1 MLDYHQS
8 PGEQQL
14 ITWTS
19 LTEEDPVPL
28 AYFFRTYKEMPAIE
42 QKALALS
49 KGKVLDIGCGSGS
62 HSLHLQNEKG
72 LSVCAVDSS
81 SGAAQIAKERG
92 VNQVFH
98 QSILDFKEGSFDT
111 LLLLMNGL
119 GIAKDFQGVLP
130 LLIHL
135 KSLLTPGGQILLD
148 SSDLIYLFEEE
159 DQDDWR
165 NAATYYGEL
174 DFGIGFKGE
183 TEKFP
188 WLYLDFEHLSQA
200 GELAGFNC
208 EKILD
213 GPNYD
218 YLARLVVA

>member
-28 AYFFRTYKEMPAIE
+28 AYFFRNYQEMPAIE

-62 HSLHLQNEKG
+62 HSLYLQNEKG

-81 SGAAQIAKERG
+81 LGATQIAKERG

-119 GIAKDFQGVLP
+119 GVAKDFQGVLP

-135 KSLLTPGGQILLD
+135 KSLLAPGGQILLD

-183 TEKFP
+183 TEEFP

-200 GELAGFNC
+200 AELTGFNC
-208 EKILD
+208 DKILD

>member
-28 AYFFRTYKEMPAIE
+28 SYFFRNYQEMPAIE

-62 HSLHLQNEKG
+62 HSLYLQNEKG

-98 QSILDFKEGSFDT
+98 QSILDFKEGGFDT

-119 GIAKDFQGVLP
+119 GVAKDFQGVFP

-135 KSLLTPGGQILLD
+135 KSLLAPEGQILLD

-183 TEKFP
+183 TEEFP

-200 GELAGFNC
+200 AELAGFNC

>member
-28 AYFFRTYKEMPAIE
+28 AYFFRNYQEMPAIE

-62 HSLHLQNEKG
+62 HSLYLQNEKG

-81 SGAAQIAKERG
+81 LGAAQIAKERG

-119 GIAKDFQGVLP
+119 GVAKDFQGVLP

-135 KSLLTPGGQILLD
+135 KSLLAPGGQILLD

-165 NAATYYGEL
+165 NAVTYYGEL

-183 TEKFP
+183 TEEFP

-200 GELAGFNC
+200 AELAGFNC

>member
-28 AYFFRTYKEMPAIE
+28 AYFFRNYQDMPAIE

-62 HSLHLQNEKG
+62 HSLYLQNEKG

-81 SGAAQIAKERG
+81 LGAVQIAKERG

-119 GIAKDFQGVLP
+119 GVAKDFQGVLP

-135 KSLLTPGGQILLD
+135 KSLLAPGGQILLD

-183 TEKFP
+183 TEEFP

-200 GELAGFNC
+200 AELTGFNC
-208 EKILD
+208 DKILD

>member
-28 AYFFRTYKEMPAIE
+28 AYFFRNYQDMPAIE

-62 HSLHLQNEKG
+62 HSLYLQNEKG

-81 SGAAQIAKERG
+81 LGAAQIAKERG

-119 GIAKDFQGVLP
+119 GVAKDFQGVLP

-135 KSLLTPGGQILLD
+135 KSLLAPGGQILLD

-183 TEKFP
+183 TEEFP

-200 GELAGFNC
+200 AELTGFNC
-208 EKILD
+208 DKILD

>member
-28 AYFFRTYKEMPAIE
+28 AYFFRNYQEMPAIE

-62 HSLHLQNEKG
+62 HCLYLQNEKG

-81 SGAAQIAKERG
+81 LGAAQIAKERG

-119 GIAKDFQGVLP
+119 GVAKDFQGVLP

-135 KSLLTPGGQILLD
+135 KSLLAPGGQILLD

-165 NAATYYGEL
+165 NAASYYGEL
-174 DFGIGFKGE
+174 DFGIGFNGE
-183 TEKFP
+183 TEEFP

-200 GELAGFNC
+200 AELAGFNC

>member
-28 AYFFRTYKEMPAIE
+28 AYFFRNYQEMPAIE

-62 HSLHLQNEKG
+62 HCLYLQNEKG

-81 SGAAQIAKERG
+81 LGAAQIAKERG

-119 GIAKDFQGVLP
+119 GVAKDFQGVLP

-135 KSLLTPGGQILLD
+135 KSLLAPGGQILLD

-183 TEKFP
+183 TEEFP

-200 GELAGFNC
+200 AELAGFNC

-218 YLARLVVA
+218 YLARLVIA

>member
-28 AYFFRTYKEMPAIE
+28 AYFFRNYQDMPAIE

-62 HSLHLQNEKG
+62 HSLYLQNEKG

-119 GIAKDFQGVLP
+119 GVAKDFQGVLP

-135 KSLLTPGGQILLD
+135 KSLLAPGGQILLD

-183 TEKFP
+183 TEEFP

-200 GELAGFNC
+200 AELTGFNC
-208 EKILD
+208 DKILD

>member
-28 AYFFRTYKEMPAIE
+28 AYFFRNYKEMPAIE

-49 KGKVLDIGCGSGS
+49 HGKVLDIGCGSGS
-62 HSLHLQNEKG
+62 HSLYLQNEKG

-81 SGAAQIAKERG
+81 LGAAQIAKERG

-98 QSILDFKEGSFDT
+98 QSILDFEEGSYDT

-119 GIAKDFQGVLP
+119 GVAKDFQGVLP
-130 LLIHL
+130 LLTHL
-135 KSLLTPGGQILLD
+135 NNLLAPGGQILVD

-183 TEKFP
+183 TEEFP
-188 WLYLDFEHLSQA
+188 WLYLDFKHLSQA
-200 GELAGFNC
+200 AELAGFKC

>member
-28 AYFFRTYKEMPAIE
+28 SYFFRNYQDMPAIE

-62 HSLHLQNEKG
+62 HSLYLQNEKG

-119 GIAKDFQGVLP
+119 GVAKDFQGVLP

-135 KSLLTPGGQILLD
+135 KSLLTPEGQILLD

-183 TEKFP
+183 TEEFP

-200 GELAGFNC
+200 AELAGFNC

>member
-28 AYFFRTYKEMPAIE
+28 AYFFRNYQDMPAIE

-81 SGAAQIAKERG
+81 LGAAQIAKERG

-119 GIAKDFQGVLP
+119 GVAKDFQGVLP

-135 KSLLTPGGQILLD
+135 KSLLAPGGQILLD

>member
-28 AYFFRTYKEMPAIE
+28 AYFFRNYQDMPAIE

-62 HSLHLQNEKG
+62 HSLYLQNEKG

-119 GIAKDFQGVLP
+119 GVAKDFQGVLP

-135 KSLLTPGGQILLD
+135 KSLLAPGGQILLD

-183 TEKFP
+183 TEEFP

-200 GELAGFNC
+200 AELAGFNC
-208 EKILD
+208 DKILD

-218 YLARLVVA
+218 YLARLLVA

>member
-28 AYFFRTYKEMPAIE
+28 AYFFRNYQDMPAIE

-62 HSLHLQNEKG
+62 HSLYLQNEKG

-81 SGAAQIAKERG
+81 LGATQIAKERG

-119 GIAKDFQGVLP
+119 GVAKDFQGVLP

-135 KSLLTPGGQILLD
+135 KSLLAPGGQILLD

-174 DFGIGFKGE
+174 DFGIGFNGE
-183 TEKFP
+183 TEEFP

-200 GELAGFNC
+200 AELAGFNC

>member
-28 AYFFRTYKEMPAIE
+28 AYFFRNYKEMPAIE

-49 KGKVLDIGCGSGS
+49 HGKVLDIGCGSGS
-62 HSLHLQNEKG
+62 QSLYLQNEKG

-81 SGAAQIAKERG
+81 LGAAQIAKERG

-98 QSILDFKEGSFDT
+98 QSILDFEEGSYDT

-119 GIAKDFQGVLP
+119 GVAKDFQGVLP
-130 LLIHL
+130 LLTHL
-135 KSLLTPGGQILLD
+135 NNLLAPGGQILAD
-148 SSDLIYLFEEE
+148 SSDLIYLFEKE

-183 TEKFP
+183 TEEFP
-188 WLYLDFEHLSQA
+188 WLYLDFKHLSQA
-200 GELAGFNC
+200 AELAGFKC